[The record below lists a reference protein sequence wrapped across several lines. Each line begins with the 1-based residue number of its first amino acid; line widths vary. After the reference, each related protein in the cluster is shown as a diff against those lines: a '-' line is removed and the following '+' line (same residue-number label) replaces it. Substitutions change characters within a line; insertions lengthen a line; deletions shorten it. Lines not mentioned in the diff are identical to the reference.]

1 MCCSQHNPQY
11 LDLIHQCCSRLDSR
25 LFSEEDEQNS
35 SETKR
40 SRGEVVGIVQQTSD
54 EGKKSFTFLSRCL
67 TSACS
72 CSWSTLLSNLFEN
85 ALFFL

>member
-35 SETKR
+35 SETKW

-67 TSACS
+67 TLG
-72 CSWSTLLSNLFEN
+72 LLLRLVYV
-85 ALFFL
+85 ALKFIWKR

>member
-25 LFSEEDEQNS
+25 LFGEEDEQNS

-40 SRGEVVGIVQQTSD
+40 PRGEVVRIVQQTSG
-54 EGKKSFTFLSRCL
+54 EGKKSFTFPSLS
-67 TSACS
+67 SACS
-72 CSWSTLLSNLFEN
+72 CCVSTLF
-85 ALFFL
+85 